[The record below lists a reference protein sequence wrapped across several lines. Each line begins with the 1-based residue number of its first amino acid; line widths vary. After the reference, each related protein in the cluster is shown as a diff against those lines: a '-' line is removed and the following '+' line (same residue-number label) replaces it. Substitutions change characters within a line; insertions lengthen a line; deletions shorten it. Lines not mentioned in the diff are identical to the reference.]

1 MSRSVVGFTR
11 DEEGAALIEA
21 ALVLPVLLLVVF
33 ALTDLSLYFW
43 QRGLVVKAAD
53 LALRT
58 AIVSDAVAEGPG
70 LTSGESETYWFGRLP
85 GARCA
90 SADICPTFR
99 VTCDLAGGCACPN
112 GGCRFVFSARKLAP
126 VLAAARAILPRLE
139 PGNLRLTYVTNAL
152 GYVGR
157 PPPVPVDVTLEIV
170 GLGFEPVFSGLLF
183 RESVPLHA
191 SATLPSESLASRP

>member
-1 MSRSVVGFTR
+1 MSRGAAQFTR
-11 DEEGAALIEA
+11 DEEGAALVEA

-43 QRGLVVKAAD
+43 QRGLALKAAD
-53 LALRT
+53 LAVRA

-70 LTSGESETYWFGRLP
+70 LTPGESETYWFGRPP

-90 SADICPTFR
+90 SANACPAFR
-99 VTCDLAGGCACPN
+99 VTCQPARGCACPD
-112 GGCRFVFSARKLAP
+112 GGCRFAFSARKLAP

-139 PGNLRLTYVTNAL
+139 PDNLRLTYATNGL

-170 GLGFEPVFSGLLF
+170 GLGFEPVFAGLLF
-183 RESVPLHA
+183 RGTLPLHA
-191 SATLPSESLASRP
+191 SATLPSESLETRR